1 MRLPKETME
10 ILEALAPELAESDDE
25 RIRRALINA
34 LKVSET
40 IGELEFRLS
49 EPTKEKAIAYLEKQK
64 EASKAIEAVERID
77 KYIDEHVEN
86 AHDMKDS
93 HPDKKYCQGIDD
105 TLAGIAGILQDVYSN
120 EKQKEQNDEECT
132 DFVIYCPIKNGE
144 GEYECIPYSFYGSL
158 TSFSEDK
165 DLIDFLRTC
174 FYTEEECNE
183 WIKRQKEQKPGEYLD
198 KDKIYAIMKKL
209 NDLSFSKD
217 ILINSKEYKQI
228 DEITHDVRSLLD
240 YPINQQPAEWS
251 GEDNICWDE
260 AFACVTRA
268 KKTAKNEEE
277 LQSAVI
283 AEKWLK
289 EIQFKYYVH
298 PVKPEW
304 SEEDEEMF
312 EALMHKLEV
321 CDLLTNKEI
330 MWAELRLKSFRPSWK
345 SSEEQKYDGNMDK
358 ECIKL
363 CDVLNS
369 IPSVNTFES
378 CCGHLKDRY
387 SIWFFCNDTIAIS
400 RLGKSVERNYSDGK
414 WELLV
419 DSTDTHPTGVFW
431 LRS

>member
-1 MRLPKETME
+1 MTREEAINKIRQMRLPKETME

-228 DEITHDVRSLLD
+228 DEITLRKPRRMRKNYKVQLL
-240 YPINQQPAEWS
+240 P
-251 GEDNICWDE
+251 
-260 AFACVTRA
+260 
-268 KKTAKNEEE
+268 KNG
-277 LQSAVI
+277 
-283 AEKWLK
+283 
-289 EIQFKYYVH
+289 
-298 PVKPEW
+298 
-304 SEEDEEMF
+304 
-312 EALMHKLEV
+312 
-321 CDLLTNKEI
+321 
-330 MWAELRLKSFRPSWK
+330 LRK
-345 SSEEQKYDGNMDK
+345 SS
-358 ECIKL
+358 L
-363 CDVLNS
+363 S
-369 IPSVNTFES
+369 IMSIQLSQSGARRMRKCLKPSCTNWKCAT
-378 CCGHLKDRY
+378 Y
-387 SIWFFCNDTIAIS
+387 
-400 RLGKSVERNYSDGK
+400 
-414 WELLV
+414 
-419 DSTDTHPTGVFW
+419 
-431 LRS
+431 